1 MLGHMVDAL
10 VIAAVVLVN
19 AIVGFV
25 QEGKA
30 ERALGAI
37 RDMIAP
43 HATVLRDGARRT
55 IAVPDLV
62 PGDIVMLEAGDRVPA
77 DLRLLKAR
85 GLDRK
90 SLGEGKSVSVRVD
103 LGGRRPLKKKMN
115 SIFNIVYDI
124 TA

>member
-43 HATVLRDGARRT
+43 HATVLRDGARQT

-77 DLRLLKAR
+77 DLRLLKEIGRASCR
-85 GLDRK
+85 
-90 SLGEGKSVSVRVD
+90 ERVCQY
-103 LGGRRPLKKKMN
+103 
-115 SIFNIVYDI
+115 V
-124 TA
+124 

>member
-55 IAVPDLV
+55 IAVRSEEHTSELQ
-62 PGDIVMLEAGDRVPA
+62 
-77 DLRLLKAR
+77 
-85 GLDRK
+85 
-90 SLGEGKSVSVRVD
+90 SLMRISYAVFC
-103 LGGRRPLKKKMN
+103 LKKKKIKPQHKN
-115 SIFNIVYDI
+115 ST
-124 TA
+124 TANKDTNLRRGLI

>member
-62 PGDIVMLEAGDRVPA
+62 PGDIVILEAGARVPA
-77 DLRLLKAR
+77 DQRLLKTR
-85 GLDRK
+85 GLLIDEAHPT
-90 SLGEGKSVSVRVD
+90 GDTVPTEHQQA
-103 LGGRRPLKKKMN
+103 PLAAIPGIP
-115 SIFNIVYDI
+115 SPHPLELS
-124 TA
+124 